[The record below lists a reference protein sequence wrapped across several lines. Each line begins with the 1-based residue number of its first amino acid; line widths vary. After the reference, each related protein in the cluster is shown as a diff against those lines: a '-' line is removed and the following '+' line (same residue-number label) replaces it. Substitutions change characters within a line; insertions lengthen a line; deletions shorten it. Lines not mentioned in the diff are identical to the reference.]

1 MSHFKEAAKTWDK
14 DSTINRNRIFAE
26 AIVEKLHRNQLRTL
40 DFGCGTGLL
49 SQFLID
55 KISSLVGIDTTQEML
70 DQFNE
75 KFADFKKA
83 QSYCLNIEENELPKE
98 LGKFDLIISAMA
110 FHHLKHPMKGLS
122 HLIDILNPDGEIF
135 IIDLEK
141 EDGSF
146 HPDNKKMGV
155 HHFGFSADDHQTWA
169 KELNLKHDRKVIFS
183 IEKNERS
190 YDVIMARFSKN

>member
-26 AIVEKLHRNQLRTL
+26 AIVSKLDRNQLRTL

-55 KISSLVGIDTTQEML
+55 KISYLIGIDTTQEML

-75 KFADFKKA
+75 KFADFKRFETH
-83 QSYCLNIEENELPKE
+83 CLNIEENDIPKE
-98 LGKFDLIISAMA
+98 FGKFDLIISAMA
-110 FHHLKHPMKGLS
+110 FHHLKNPIQGLAK
-122 HLIDILNPDGEIF
+122 LVDILNQEGEIF

-155 HHFGFSADDHQTWA
+155 HHFGFSSEDHQAWA
-169 KELNLKHDRKVIFS
+169 KELNLKFERKAIFS
-183 IEKNERS
+183 IEKNDRS
-190 YDVIMARFSKN
+190 YDVIMAHFSRN